1 MKIFPVIW
9 DENAK
14 ESLRDIY
21 LYVKEASPNAA
32 KKVRLEILKLTS
44 SLSKNPERFSA
55 EKYLS
60 KKGKE
65 FHSVTKWNYKI
76 IYRIANDKVRILAI
90 IHTRRNTKVIEN
102 IT

>member
-21 LYVKEASPNAA
+21 LYIKEASPNAA